1 MQAGHL
7 GGSAG
12 RERQGKVS
20 ERSRKRVAA
29 WLEFWSAQMA
39 VSSMPWSLVEAHG
52 RLAEYHG
59 KIAASRATTKLA
71 SPVHAYRQRS
81 SGADHG

>member
-1 MQAGHL
+1 M
-7 GGSAG
+7 
-12 RERQGKVS
+12 GKVS
-20 ERSRKRVAA
+20 ARSRKRLAA
-29 WLEFWSAQMA
+29 RLEFSSAQMA
-39 VSSMPWSLVEAHG
+39 VSPIPWPLVEACGH
-52 RLAEYHG
+52 LAEYHG